1 VSALELNGKRNLLVV
16 EKESSNIYLSGRNI
30 RDLEIKPISEVNAY
44 DVIANE
50 NIIFSNEKLIE
61 KVQEVVK

>member
-1 VSALELNGKRNLLVV
+1 MSALELNGKRNLLVV
-16 EKESSNIYLSGRNI
+16 EKECSNIYLSGRNI

-44 DVIANE
+44 DVIAHE
-50 NIIFSNEKLIE
+50 NIIFGDEKLIE